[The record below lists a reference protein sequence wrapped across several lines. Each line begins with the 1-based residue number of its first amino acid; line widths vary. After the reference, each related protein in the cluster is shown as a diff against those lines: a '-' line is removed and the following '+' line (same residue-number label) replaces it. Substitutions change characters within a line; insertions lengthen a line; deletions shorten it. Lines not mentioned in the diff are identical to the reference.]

1 MEDKVL
7 RVAMGLRIGAPL
19 VQPDVCCHCGEEIN
33 VKEMHGLIYCRSQ
46 GRYPRYA
53 SLNAVVKRSLK
64 SAKIPSQL
72 ESNEMLRS
80 DSKPPIGIVQ
90 WKCS

>member
-19 VQPDVCCHCGEEIN
+19 VQPHVCCHCCEQID
-33 VKEMHGLIYCRSQ
+33 VKETHGLICCRSQ
-46 GRYPRYA
+46 GHYPRYS
-53 SLNAVVKRSLK
+53 SLNEVVKRSLK

-80 DSKPPIGIVQ
+80 DGKPPIGVVQ